1 MELIFEHS
9 QKVTD
14 GHTPAAYHSPDNVV
28 QLFYTDAQG
37 RIHTINAETPRGNF
51 ADREFGLPV
60 LAAPDEGAQSL
71 SVSYLP
77 RMNFWAVWRVADVHR
92 LGVFL
97 LKQETNKYLVDGSM
111 TFNADDPSV
120 TLSLALENP
129 KGIIA
134 AEDAVEVP
142 PGTRIN
148 VYFRIGDSNR
158 VHLGIYYLDRIV
170 TKIGDPQVTLSA
182 RNAVGKL
189 LKDQSFDEDNIF
201 GPATVTAILTAILD
215 TAGIVSHRVEH
226 TDDEI
231 TVEFSPDTSYYDG
244 LQAIISTRPGWE
256 IREDVSGTVVIGG
269 PAHIEQYMPAG
280 VYQFERGR
288 DCLSREVIRDDR
300 ETYSR
305 VCVHDREF
313 AVAVWRDV
321 EFIEGWNLPA
331 KKTLYVEAP
340 EGTTEGQATA
350 IAEHLAARL
359 AQVGVI
365 EAFAAPFR
373 PQLQPG
379 DQADIIEPGK
389 LARTIGTLT
398 QVGLQFGRGGFYTS
412 FTVDSGG
419 VIKKPRLKDLI
430 EQIGGKT
437 GGAKITG

>member
-9 QKVTD
+9 QKVTA
-14 GHTPAAYHSPDNVV
+14 GHTPAAYHNPDNVV
-28 QLFYTDAQG
+28 QVLYTDATG
-37 RIHTINAETPRGNF
+37 RIYSVDTETPFGNF

-77 RMNFWAVWRVADVHR
+77 RINFWAVWRTGDLHR
-92 LGVFL
+92 MGVFL
-97 LKQETNKYLVDGSM
+97 LKQETNKYLVDGSLQ
-111 TFNADDPSV
+111 FNADDPGVS
-120 TLSLALENP
+120 LSLTLENP
-129 KGIIA
+129 KGIIVV
-134 AEDAVEVP
+134 EDAVNVP

-148 VYFRIGDSNR
+148 VYFRIGDSAR
-158 VHLGIYYLDRIV
+158 VPLGIYYLDRV
-170 TKIGDPQVTLSA
+170 VAKVGDPQVSLTA
-182 RNAVGKL
+182 RNVTGKL
-189 LKDQSFDEDNIF
+189 LKDQTFDEDNSF
-201 GPATVTAILTAILD
+201 SGTVTAVLVKMLED
-215 TAGIVSHRVEH
+215 AGVVNHRVESVGE
-226 TDDEI
+226 TI
-231 TVEFSPDTSYYDG
+231 NIEFPPNMSYFEG
-244 LQAIISTRPGWE
+244 LQSVISTRPGWE
-256 IREDVSGTVVIGG
+256 IREDVSGTIVIGG

-288 DCLSREVIRDDR
+288 DCLSREVTRDDR

-313 AVAVWRDV
+313 TVAVWRNV

-340 EGTTEGQATA
+340 EGTTEPQATA
-350 IAEHLAARL
+350 IAEHLAGRL
-359 AQVGVI
+359 ANVGVI
-365 EAFAAPFR
+365 ESFVAPFR
-373 PQLQPG
+373 PHLQPG
-379 DQADIIEPGK
+379 DEAEITEAPGA
-389 LARTIGTLT
+389 LPRLIGTLT

>member
-28 QLFYTDAQG
+28 QVFYTDEAG
-37 RIHTINAETPRGNF
+37 RIHTIDAETPRGNF
-51 ADREFGLPV
+51 ADREFSLPH

-77 RMNFWAVWRVADVHR
+77 RMNFWTVWRSGDLHR
-92 LGVFL
+92 MGAFL
-97 LKQETNKYLVDGSM
+97 LKQETNKYLVDGSLQ
-111 TFNADDPSV
+111 FNADDPGV
-120 TLSLALENP
+120 TLSLTLENP

-142 PGTRIN
+142 PGTRIG
-148 VYFRIGDSNR
+148 VYFKMGESSK
-158 VHLGIYYLDRIV
+158 VHLGNYYLDRIV
-170 TKIGDPQVTLSA
+170 TKVGDPQVTLSA

-189 LKDQSFDEDNIF
+189 LKDQSFDEDNTF
-201 GPATVTAILTAILD
+201 SGTVTAVLTEILEA
-215 TAGIVSHRVEH
+215 AGIRTHR
-226 TDDEI
+226 I
-231 TVEFSPDTSYYDG
+231 EFTADTISIEFQPNTSYYDG

-256 IREDVSGTVVIGG
+256 IREDVSGTIVIGG

-288 DCLSREVIRDDR
+288 DCLSREVTRDDR
-300 ETYSR
+300 ETYAR

-313 AVAVWRDV
+313 TVAVWRNVD
-321 EFIEGWNLPA
+321 FIEGWNLPA

-340 EGTTEGQATA
+340 EGTTEPQATA
-350 IAEHLAARL
+350 IAEHLAGRL

-365 EAFAAPFR
+365 EAFVAPFR

>member
-14 GHTPAAYHSPDNVV
+14 GHTPAAWHSPDQILQV
-28 QLFYTDAQG
+28 FYTDAQG
-37 RIHTINAETPRGNF
+37 RIHTIDAETPRGNF
-51 ADREFGLPV
+51 ADREFSLPV

-77 RMNFWAVWRVADVHR
+77 RMNFWAVWRSGDLHR
-92 LGVFL
+92 MGVFL
-97 LKQETNKYLVDGSM
+97 LKQETNKYLVDGSLQ
-111 TFNADDPSV
+111 FNADDPGV
-120 TLSLALENP
+120 TLSLTLENP

-142 PGTRIN
+142 PGTRIG
-148 VYFRIGDSNR
+148 VYFKMGESSK
-158 VHLGIYYLDRIV
+158 VHLGNYYLDRIV
-170 TKIGDPQVTLSA
+170 TKVGDPQVTLSA

-189 LKDQSFDEDNIF
+189 LKDQTFDEDNTF
-201 GPATVTAILTAILD
+201 SGTVTAVLTEILEA
-215 TAGIVSHRVEH
+215 AGIRTHRVEH

-256 IREDVSGTVVIGG
+256 IREDVSGTIVIGG

-288 DCLSREVIRDDR
+288 DCLSREVTRDDR

-313 AVAVWRDV
+313 AVSVWRDV
-321 EFIEGWNLPA
+321 QFIEGWNLPA

-340 EGTTEGQATA
+340 EGTTKQQATA
-350 IAEHLAARL
+350 IAEHLAGRL
-359 AQVGVI
+359 ADVGVI
-365 EAFAAPFR
+365 ESFVAPFR
-373 PQLQPG
+373 PHLQPG
-379 DQADIIEPGK
+379 DRADIIEPGK

-430 EQIGGKT
+430 EQIGGKS

>member
-28 QLFYTDAQG
+28 QVLYTDATG
-37 RIHTINAETPRGNF
+37 RIYSVDTETPFGNF

-77 RMNFWAVWRVADVHR
+77 RMNFWAVWRTGNLHR
-92 LGVFL
+92 MGVFL

-111 TFNADDPSV
+111 TFNADDPGVS
-120 TLSLALENP
+120 LSLTLENP

-134 AEDAVEVP
+134 AEDAVNVP

-148 VYFRIGDSNR
+148 VYFRIGDSAR
-158 VHLGIYYLDRIV
+158 VPLGIYYLDRIV
-170 TKIGDPQVTLSA
+170 TKVGDPQVSLTA
-182 RNAVGKL
+182 RNVTGKL
-189 LKDQSFDEDNIF
+189 LKDQTFDEDNSF
-201 GPATVTAILTAILD
+201 SGTVTAVLVKMLED
-215 TAGIVSHRVEH
+215 AGVVNHRVESVGA
-226 TDDEI
+226 TI
-231 TVEFSPDTSYYDG
+231 NIEFPPNMSYFEG
-244 LQAIISTRPGWE
+244 LQSVISTRPGWE
-256 IREDVSGTVVIGG
+256 IREDVSGTIVIGG
-269 PAHIEQYMPAG
+269 PAHIDHYMPAG

-288 DCLSREVIRDDR
+288 DCLSREVTRDDR
-300 ETYSR
+300 EVYSR

-313 AVAVWRDV
+313 AVVAYEDV
-321 EFIEGWNLPA
+321 DFIDQWNLPR
-331 KKTLYVEAP
+331 KKTLYVEVP
-340 EGTTEGQATA
+340 EGTSQGDAEATA
-350 IAEHLAARL
+350 AHLAGRL
-359 AQVGVI
+359 ANVGVI
-365 EAFAAPFR
+365 ESFVAPFR
-373 PQLQPG
+373 PHLQPG
-379 DQADIIEPGK
+379 DEAEITEAPGA
-389 LARTIGTLT
+389 LPRLIGTLT
-398 QVGLQFGRGGFYTS
+398 QVGLQFGRGGFYTR